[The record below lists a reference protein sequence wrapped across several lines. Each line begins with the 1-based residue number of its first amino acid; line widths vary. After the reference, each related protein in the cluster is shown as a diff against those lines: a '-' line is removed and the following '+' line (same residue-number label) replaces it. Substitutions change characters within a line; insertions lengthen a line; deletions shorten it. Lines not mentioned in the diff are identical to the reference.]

1 MPSLMHSMINRV
13 TKGTKHLHGV
23 AATYTRNS
31 DASTTAITIIP
42 GAEADTRTPEDDG
55 QADILTR
62 VAVIE
67 AADLSFT
74 ISLDDRLTID
84 GDVWNI
90 KDIAAD
96 GNGLTQVLLVRR
108 VSIES
113 SVEGHRL
120 RSFD

>member
-1 MPSLMHSMINRV
+1 MSRMQAMMSRV
-13 TKGTKHLHGV
+13 TLGNKHLHGV

-31 DASTTAITIIP
+31 DDSTTAITIIP
-42 GAEADTRTPEDDG
+42 GAESDTRTPEDDG

-62 VAVIE
+62 LAVIE
-67 AADLSFT
+67 AADLSFA

-113 SVEGHRL
+113 SAPGHRK
-120 RSFD
+120 RRFD